1 MNFPPF
7 NGRVRANT
15 NQRPPV
21 TWSPET
27 LIILAAVFF
36 LGGIV
41 KGVIGT
47 GLPTVAV
54 ALLAAFFGVKAAILL
69 LMAPAIVTNIW
80 QAFSGGAFWK
90 LSHRLM
96 PFLVAI
102 LIGVLGG
109 YSVLASADDTI
120 LVGILGTILCVY
132 AVASLMKF
140 QMPPPGPWERTTSS
154 VLGLIN
160 GTITGMTGTFVV
172 PSVIYLQV
180 LGFDRRELIQAMGIT
195 FLFSISVLT
204 VTLGVEQ
211 KLSLDVGGLSLLAV
225 IPALAGQVT
234 GQKIRDR
241 MQEATFRKTFLCG
254 LLGLGGYLLVRA
266 FVGF

>member
-1 MNFPPF
+1 MI
-7 NGRVRANT
+7 
-15 NQRPPV
+15 
-21 TWSPET
+21 WSPEN
-27 LIILAAVFF
+27 LLILAAVFF

-54 ALLAAFFGVKAAILL
+54 ALLAAFFGVKTAILL

-80 QAFSGGAFWK
+80 QAFSGGAFWR
-90 LSHRLM
+90 LTLRLM

-102 LIGVLGG
+102 FIGIFGG
-109 YSVLASADDTI
+109 YTVLASAGDNV
-120 LVGILGTILCVY
+120 LVGVLGTILCLY
-132 AVASLMKF
+132 AIASLMKF
-140 QMPPPGPWERTTSS
+140 QLPSPGRWERSASS
-154 VLGLIN
+154 VTGLIN

-195 FLFSISVLT
+195 FLFSISILT
-204 VTLGVEQ
+204 LTLGVEQ
-211 KLSLDVGGLSLLAV
+211 KLSADIGGLSLLAV
-225 IPALAGQVT
+225 IPALAGQIT

-241 MQEATFRKTFLCG
+241 MPETTFRKTFLFG
-254 LLGLGGYLLVRA
+254 LLGLGSYLLVRA

>member
-1 MNFPPF
+1 ML
-7 NGRVRANT
+7 
-15 NQRPPV
+15 
-21 TWSPET
+21 WSPEN
-27 LIILAAVFF
+27 LLILAVVFF

-69 LMAPAIVTNIW
+69 LMAPAIITNIW
-80 QAFSGGAFWK
+80 QAFSGGAFV
-90 LSHRLM
+90 RLTRRLA

-102 LIGVLGG
+102 FLGILGG
-109 YSVLASADDTI
+109 YSVLANSDDSL
-120 LVGILGTILCVY
+120 LVGILGTILCLY
-132 AVASLMKF
+132 AVASLLKVKV
-140 QMPPPGPWERTTSS
+140 PSPGPWERTSSS
-154 VLGLIN
+154 VVGLIN
-160 GTITGMTGTFVV
+160 GIITGMTGTFVV

-204 VTLGVEQ
+204 LTLGYEQ
-211 KLSLDVGGLSLLAV
+211 QLSLDIGGLSLLAV
-225 IPALAGQVT
+225 VPALLGQIT

-241 MQEATFRKTFLCG
+241 MPEATFRKVFLCG
-254 LLGLGGYLLVRA
+254 LLGLGSYLLVRA